1 MKGLKRFLMIEDK
14 NYNKARKEETRHN
27 LKIEEYK
34 TDSLI

>member
-1 MKGLKRFLMIEDK
+1 MKGLKKFLMIEDK
-14 NYNKARKEETRHN
+14 NYNKVRKEETRQN

>member
-14 NYNKARKEETRHN
+14 NYNKMSKEETRHN

-34 TDSLI
+34 ADSLI